1 MLVIDDSKLKLL
13 KMKEKML
20 SLATGDKDKTL
31 SEYQK
36 LAIEI
41 DAECYKMITDK
52 IKNSNYNNLPFE
64 EEIKFFDEL
73 IEDYVYLD
81 ELQHRLKKEFAKYS
95 DYELV
100 LSDLSKIK
108 IDEIRAKNSQ
118 IEGYLVNIKN
128 LKSNKMELDR
138 LNQVLVSATTEEKH
152 NQEII
157 KEIKRKLKNDVLNA
171 KGRIQNND
179 GSLEITSIN
188 LELKNFGYDLNML
201 SDDMELVDEAYGAAK
216 KEKDEI
222 NETLNIALDLPNK
235 DDTICSMYM
244 NELLK
249 ANYKF
254 NLLELVKEVF
264 TDIDSYDL
272 FKDSLYKIEDL
283 IKEIK
288 NGLRELKIKF
298 YINPFDYIKI
308 KDYIAMFEN
317 IRNPY
322 EEIENTKKTIT
333 YLAGM
338 IDDMERANNEFL
350 LTVNDD
356 VMAMEE
362 DAQVVFMD
370 IEETSDKDICEIL
383 KAENAKDN
391 QVVMVSD
398 TKDDFNM
405 GRVKEKTRGV
415 ISRVYEMMNPKEKNE
430 TIPELVIEKAK
441 EEPTEETIAKEVENV
456 IDLPREE
463 EPFEKPMLFDARI
476 DGDIFDDIP
485 TKEEKIE
492 PTDDNLQVPEVFWE
506 AKEEINKDKQLRR

>member
-272 FKDSLYKIEDL
+272 FKDSLYKDR
-283 IKEIK
+283 KS
-288 NGLRELKIKF
+288 
-298 YINPFDYIKI
+298 
-308 KDYIAMFEN
+308 
-317 IRNPY
+317 
-322 EEIENTKKTIT
+322 
-333 YLAGM
+333 
-338 IDDMERANNEFL
+338 
-350 LTVNDD
+350 
-356 VMAMEE
+356 
-362 DAQVVFMD
+362 VV
-370 IEETSDKDICEIL
+370 
-383 KAENAKDN
+383 
-391 QVVMVSD
+391 
-398 TKDDFNM
+398 
-405 GRVKEKTRGV
+405 
-415 ISRVYEMMNPKEKNE
+415 
-430 TIPELVIEKAK
+430 
-441 EEPTEETIAKEVENV
+441 
-456 IDLPREE
+456 
-463 EPFEKPMLFDARI
+463 
-476 DGDIFDDIP
+476 
-485 TKEEKIE
+485 
-492 PTDDNLQVPEVFWE
+492 
-506 AKEEINKDKQLRR
+506 